1 MTVLRVKLVLKPH
14 GKSLGHVMFRKVLD
28 GARAVLLLSGGEC
41 TVSGWRGGVGGPKT
55 EVALSAA
62 IELGGQLGIS
72 LPSCDTDGV
81 DGSNYFAG
89 AVVFPNTLCRA
100 KSLGLDPNDFFGPQ

>member
-1 MTVLRVKLVLKPH
+1 ML
-14 GKSLGHVMFRKVLD
+14 RKVLD

-62 IELGGQLGIS
+62 IELGGQPGIS
-72 LPSCDTDGV
+72 LLSCDTDGV
-81 DGSNYFAG
+81 DGSNDFAG
-89 AVVFPNTLCRA
+89 AVVFPNMLCRA
-100 KSLGLDPNDFFGPQ
+100 KSLGLDPNDFFGPK

>member
-1 MTVLRVKLVLKPH
+1 MKLVLKPH
-14 GKSLGHVMFRKVLD
+14 GKSPGHRMFRKVLD

-62 IELGGQLGIS
+62 IELGGQPGIS
-72 LPSCDTDGV
+72 LLSCDTDGV
-81 DGSNYFAG
+81 DGSSDFAG

-100 KSLGLDPNDFFGPQ
+100 KSLGLDPNDFFGS